1 MQRYHHIPYIRTHV
15 AGHVVLDRLQHSTV
29 VCSCCLRSHSR
40 VEMTHADF
48 GVFYQRAQSFLHGR
62 STCAVFVPRVFFS
75 YPFRKITFF
84 VVPCTL
90 QSMQSCVRVDSS
102 APALLWITRMPHIF
116 QSILVFAYIY
126 PFACPIQLPLLPGS
140 VVTSRN
146 STLSL
151 RGTPVVFLYVCC
163 IVLSVPLQLV

>member
-1 MQRYHHIPYIRTHV
+1 MYRHIPYNRTHV
-15 AGHVVLDRLQHSTV
+15 VGHVVLDRLQPSTLI
-29 VCSCCLRSHSR
+29 CCCCLRFHSH
-40 VEMTHADF
+40 VEMTYADF

-62 STCAVFVPRVFFS
+62 SRCAVFVPRVFFS

-90 QSMQSCVRVDSS
+90 QSMQSCVSVDSS

-116 QSILVFAYIY
+116 QSILVFAYVY
-126 PFACPIQLPLLPGS
+126 PFACPIQQPLLPGS
-140 VVTSRN
+140 VVTFQN

-151 RGTPVVFLYVCC
+151 RGTPIVFLCVLC
-163 IVLSVPLQLV
+163 IVLSVPLPLV